1 MTPVPETW
9 IALAH
14 RLAEL
19 ARPLARRYF
28 RSGVGV
34 ESKADDSPVTAADR
48 EIEAVMRAEIAYA
61 LPDHGIL
68 GEEHGAERMDAEAVW
83 VLDPIDGTRAFV
95 TGLPLFGTLIAC
107 CVGGRPVLGLIDQP
121 IQGERWV
128 GVAGRRTVYS
138 GYGLH
143 EEPVRVSGKETLSQA
158 YAYTTA
164 PELYE
169 DDPTAAAAF
178 ARIHNACAMTR
189 YGSDCYAF
197 GLLASGQIDLAY
209 ERGLQAYDYCALVP
223 VVEGAGGTMT
233 DWAGLPLGLHS
244 DGTVVA
250 AATPTLHAAARAQL
264 AGNA

>member
-1 MTPVPETW
+1 MTPVPEHW

-19 ARPLARRYF
+19 ARPVARRYF
-28 RSGVGV
+28 RSGLGI
-34 ESKADDSPVTAADR
+34 ESKPDDSPVTAADR

-68 GEEHGAERMDAEAVW
+68 GEEHGAERLDAEAVW
-83 VLDPIDGTRAFV
+83 VLDPIDGTRAFI
-95 TGLPLFGTLIAC
+95 TGLPVFGTLIAC

-121 IQGERWV
+121 IQQERWV
-128 GVAGRRTVYS
+128 GVAGRPTVYS
-138 GYGLH
+138 GYGVH
-143 EEPVRVSGKETLSQA
+143 EVPVRVSDTKSLERA

-169 DDPTAAAAF
+169 GDPAAAGAF
-178 ARIHNACAMTR
+178 ARLRSACAMTR

-209 ERGLQAYDYCALVP
+209 EYGLQAYDYCALVP
-223 VVEGAGGTMT
+223 VVEGAGGIMT

-244 DGTVVA
+244 DGTALA
-250 AATPTLHAAARAQL
+250 AATPALHATALARL
-264 AGNA
+264 AGNG